1 MSTTMKL
8 IHFEKINF
16 DYSVEIKSKDLQEVS
31 WCQKQFYTDKD
42 LSLCTI
48 NINIPYVGPIC
59 REWNSSKIVL
69 FLDDGPIY
77 TRQINSH
84 RTNPLNPLI
93 ISCDNPNLKYGLHKL
108 SLKA

>member
-48 NINIPYVGPIC
+48 NINIPYV
-59 REWNSSKIVL
+59 
-69 FLDDGPIY
+69 
-77 TRQINSH
+77 
-84 RTNPLNPLI
+84 
-93 ISCDNPNLKYGLHKL
+93 
-108 SLKA
+108 